1 MSKFSI
7 DVLNKYVHP
16 YITSD
21 DPDVIMGPVFGED
34 VAITRVGDG
43 YLVSHVDP
51 IVGAVKDI
59 GWLAVHVACNDIAT
73 SGSKPRWIQIL
84 LLVPRMEDEV
94 LVGEIMSDINRA
106 AKEIGVSII
115 GGHTGYSANLS
126 RPLVS
131 ITALGILTNQKPIY
145 TGGAKVGDHIF
156 ITKGIALEGTAIL
169 ANDFSKIA
177 LEKGLSHQNLDDAR
191 KLMNG
196 VSIVP
201 EAMIL
206 SEIGASS
213 MHDVTRGGLQET
225 LVEMAKLSNFR
236 FQILSDHILIP
247 DIVKRFSQA
256 FGFEPMKMIS
266 SGSLAAT
273 IPADRVHEAEKTLNA
288 SGILYADIGEVVNGA
303 GVEIITHG
311 ESKYYDEI
319 KCEEDELARMWE
331 IYADMR

>member
-145 TGGAKVGDHIF
+145 TVALRL
-156 ITKGIALEGTAIL
+156 GIIIHHKRYAL
-169 ANDFSKIA
+169 KA
-177 LEKGLSHQNLDDAR
+177 LHSCK
-191 KLMNG
+191 
-196 VSIVP
+196 
-201 EAMIL
+201 
-206 SEIGASS
+206 
-213 MHDVTRGGLQET
+213 
-225 LVEMAKLSNFR
+225 
-236 FQILSDHILIP
+236 
-247 DIVKRFSQA
+247 
-256 FGFEPMKMIS
+256 
-266 SGSLAAT
+266 
-273 IPADRVHEAEKTLNA
+273 
-288 SGILYADIGEVVNGA
+288 
-303 GVEIITHG
+303 
-311 ESKYYDEI
+311 
-319 KCEEDELARMWE
+319 
-331 IYADMR
+331 